1 MTEPS
6 TLWCAVLGP
15 LLVQVGPAPL
25 SLPGKR
31 QQALLAALALQPRVH
46 LPARA
51 LSARVWPDESD
62 PPDAALHVLV
72 HRVRRR
78 LAAADPGAARLLR
91 HSARGYLL
99 DLPPG
104 GSDLDTF
111 RDHAR
116 RARTAGVDHPAL
128 AAEHARRAVELVRGE
143 PGQELWPDPQRWPEV
158 RAVGE
163 EITEVRR
170 IGLQAR
176 LRTGDH
182 LAVLSELT
190 ALAQRE
196 PLTEWIHDLLL
207 RALYLAGRQHEAVTA
222 YARFRAAVAAELGL
236 SPGPGISATYRMV
249 LGHHP
254 ALLPAGPP
262 TAHPGRAPGP
272 GVGPRATVTD
282 SPLRDSMRALD
293 RAGDFAAAQGGY
305 DQAVDCYRSLL
316 GLQAEPAER
325 ARILLRLGEARYHAS
340 GTGHEELAGAAAI
353 FHRDGDLSRAA
364 EALSWRARARWLIP
378 DDADPVGPQLARILD
393 LVDPRRPGP
402 AGTAA
407 LVNACGLL
415 AVTGQ
420 PRAARRA
427 GLLGLA
433 WARRLA
439 LTPLDLRARSNLA
452 MIAVDD
458 GDLGAVDELA
468 AVLAAYRSR
477 GVWVPPALLVTLADA
492 EERAGLLSAARAHRS
507 AAMRVT
513 RSRGATADLAWLEA
527 EQIRESFHRG
537 RWQEATDSARAFLA
551 GPQQEHRMAG
561 EVHLV
566 VGRIAATR
574 GDLSSALRHADAAV
588 RLARRGGGR
597 STLGPAL
604 TLRLHLAVLTG
615 QPAARVRAL
624 RDEVLGTI
632 EGRSLTA
639 SFGAQLPLALA
650 AAGLRTADLAGH
662 RPADSAWRDAL
673 DAVLAGEPDRA
684 RERYERLG
692 SSGDARQVAGA
703 FPA

>member
-15 LLVQVGPAPL
+15 LLVRVGSTPL
-25 SLPGKR
+25 SLPGRR
-31 QQALLAALALQPRVH
+31 QQALLAALALQPRVQ

-51 LSARVWPDESD
+51 LSARVWPDGSD

-78 LAAADPGAARLLR
+78 LAAQDPAAARLLR

-104 GSDLDTF
+104 GSDLDAF
-111 RDHAR
+111 REHARQARAAGVDDPALAAAHAR
-116 RARTAGVDHPAL
+116 RAA
-128 AAEHARRAVELVRGE
+128 ELVRGE
-143 PGQELWPDPQRWPEV
+143 PGAQLWPDPQRWPEV

-190 ALAQRE
+190 ALAQSE
-196 PLTEWIHDLLL
+196 PVTEWIHDLLL

-222 YARFRAAVAAELGL
+222 YARHRAAVAAELGL

-249 LGHHP
+249 LGHDP
-254 ALLPAGPP
+254 ALLSAGPP
-262 TAHPGRAPGP
+262 TAQSGGTP
-272 GVGPRATVTD
+272 GVGRRVTTVID

-316 GLQAEPAER
+316 GLQADPAER

-340 GTGHEELAGAAAI
+340 GSGHEELAGAAAI
-353 FHRDGDLSRAA
+353 FHRDGDLARAA

-420 PRAARRA
+420 PQAARRA
-427 GLLGLA
+427 GLLGLT

-439 LTPLDLRARSNLA
+439 LTPLELRARSNLA

-458 GDLGAVDELA
+458 GDLGAVDDLV
-468 AVLAAYRSR
+468 AVLAGYRSR
-477 GVWVPPALLVTLADA
+477 GAWVPPALLVTLADA
-492 EERAGLLSAARAHRS
+492 DERAGLLTEARAHRA

-513 RSRGATADLAWLEA
+513 RSRGTTADLAWLEA
-527 EQIRESFHRG
+527 ERIRECFHRG
-537 RWQEATDSARAFLA
+537 RWQEATASARAFLA
-551 GPQQEHRMAG
+551 GPHRGHRMAG

-566 VGRIAATR
+566 VGRIATTR
-574 GDLSSALRHADAAV
+574 GDLSAGLRHADAAV

-604 TLRLHLAVLTG
+604 ALRLYLAVVLG
-615 QPAARVRAL
+615 QPQVRIRAL

-650 AAGLRTADLAGH
+650 AAGLRTADLADH
-662 RPADSAWRDAL
+662 RPADSAWVDAL

-684 RERYERLG
+684 RELYARLG
-692 SSGDARQVAGA
+692 SAGDARQIAGIVAA
-703 FPA
+703 